1 MTQTKQVLLHL
12 VRKGPLTPG
21 DAQQLYGVNRL
32 AARIKDLRNSGIKI
46 DTAIN
51 TGGGKRIAE
60 YRLSA

>member
-1 MTQTKQVLLHL
+1 